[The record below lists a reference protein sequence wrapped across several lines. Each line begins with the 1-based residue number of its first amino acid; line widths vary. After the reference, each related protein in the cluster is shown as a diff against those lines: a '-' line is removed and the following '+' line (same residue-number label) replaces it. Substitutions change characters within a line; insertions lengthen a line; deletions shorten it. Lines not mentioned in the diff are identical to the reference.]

1 MFIGIG
7 NPIPELS
14 NLPGVSRPGAGPS
27 GPSVDQIANQ
37 YSFEFDGAG
46 ATKFILNLENQ
57 GLDRNVREPLSASYW
72 IKPDSQS
79 YIHLNFFRTFICSF
93 TSSVSGRGVRIQKG
107 YSHNGAG
114 VLLEL
119 AVTSASDTG
128 GGVGATKLDDGNWH
142 HIVWTVEDAGSDKM
156 ECKVYVDGAPE
167 NAYGTTT
174 PITALYSNES
184 TSNYYLGPVQ
194 TVGNITNTTG
204 AGDNFYYDGY
214 ADEVAIFKRVLTPDE
229 IKAIYDATTSGM
241 TADLSTLSTG
251 APTAWYRMGD

>member
-79 YIHLNFFRTFICSF
+79 YIHLN
-93 TSSVSGRGVRIQKG
+93 
-107 YSHNGAG
+107 
-114 VLLEL
+114 
-119 AVTSASDTG
+119 
-128 GGVGATKLDDGNWH
+128 
-142 HIVWTVEDAGSDKM
+142 
-156 ECKVYVDGAPE
+156 
-167 NAYGTTT
+167 
-174 PITALYSNES
+174 
-184 TSNYYLGPVQ
+184 
-194 TVGNITNTTG
+194 
-204 AGDNFYYDGY
+204 
-214 ADEVAIFKRVLTPDE
+214 
-229 IKAIYDATTSGM
+229 
-241 TADLSTLSTG
+241 
-251 APTAWYRMGD
+251 